1 MDTVVFELFN
11 LVEVVLSI
19 DVEVVVVVVLEDPTK
34 PLRMLMINGSSG
46 DTVEVVVD
54 FVVNDVVVNDVDVND
69 FVAGEIVV
77 NFSFLLCSLLLFG
90 IFVAEWTKTG

>member
-11 LVEVVLSI
+11 LVEVVVTI
-19 DVEVVVVVVLEDPTK
+19 DIEVVVVVVLEDPTK

-54 FVVNDVVVNDVDVND
+54 FVVNDVVVND

-90 IFVAEWTKTG
+90 IFVAGWTKKG